1 MMEDKKE
8 SLNKMIQEDYLAHQ
22 ERLRVWMEAAENL
35 AEEEHRKTVFD
46 LLFWAKVEFHR
57 RRTYLGLEEP
67 ELERRAAL
75 LIRRL
80 AERL

>member
-1 MMEDKKE
+1 MDIDHEK
-8 SLNKMIQEDYLAHQ
+8 LNQMIWEDYRAHQ
-22 ERLRVWMEAAENL
+22 ERLRVWAEAAENL
-35 AEEEHRKTVFD
+35 ADEEHRKTVFD

-75 LIRRL
+75 LIRTL

>member
-1 MMEDKKE
+1 MDINQEN
-8 SLNKMIQEDYLAHQ
+8 LNQMIWEDYRAHQ
-22 ERLRVWMEAAENL
+22 ERLRVWAEAAENL
-35 AEEEHRKTVFD
+35 AEGENHKTVFD

-75 LIRRL
+75 LIRTL